1 MDESLAELIIRAA
14 TSPFLGF
21 SVSPSVSRNFA
32 NCFNVE
38 ICHIPLR
45 ILRRHVNTSNFALL
59 IFKVGC
65 TRLAFIKLK
74 NLGKIGF
81 EN

>member
-1 MDESLAELIIRAA
+1 MDESLAEPYQSC

-21 SVSPSVSRNFA
+21 SVSPSVSQNFP

-38 ICHIPLR
+38 IGHIPLR
-45 ILRRHVNTSNFALL
+45 ILRRHVNTSNFTLL
-59 IFKVGC
+59 IVKVGC

-74 NLGKIGF
+74 NLGKIEF